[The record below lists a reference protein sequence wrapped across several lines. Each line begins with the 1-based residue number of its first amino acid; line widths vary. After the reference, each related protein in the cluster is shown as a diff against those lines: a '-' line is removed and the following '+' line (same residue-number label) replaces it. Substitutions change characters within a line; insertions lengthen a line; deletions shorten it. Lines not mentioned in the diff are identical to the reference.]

1 MENPENGKAEDTG
14 WSQESTCYMP
24 DPIELV
30 SKLLHI
36 ILGEKKHGEKSF
48 VFLFFYM
55 ALHLLKLHEQFLP
68 LILYEYCTKFHY
80 ESNMRQARLGQ
91 GAARLQ
97 ELLKELLNC
106 SYFCHSPESA
116 VNLSLPV
123 TLHKLVPPFDFFYT
137 LI

>member
-24 DPIELV
+24 DPTELV

-36 ILGEKKHGEKSF
+36 ILGGKSMGSSF

-55 ALHLLKLHEQFLP
+55 ALHLLKLYEQFLP

-80 ESNMRQARLGQ
+80 ESNIRQARLGQ

-97 ELLKELLNC
+97 ELLKELLN
-106 SYFCHSPESA
+106 
-116 VNLSLPV
+116 
-123 TLHKLVPPFDFFYT
+123 
-137 LI
+137 